1 MLKKRIVFVL
11 GSNIGDRK
19 NYLQNAIKE
28 LQEKLALTN
37 LKQSSILENKALL
50 LPDSPKEWDMDFLNL
65 ALSADINLSEFEP
78 LKILEIIKQ
87 IENNLGRINRGKWGP
102 REIDI
107 DIILI
112 KDLKINL
119 GTELQIPHPGLFNR
133 DFFLK
138 TIKEIEPKLLEEVL
152 S

>member
-11 GSNIGDRK
+11 GSNVGDRK
-19 NYLQNAIKE
+19 AYLKNAIKE
-28 LQEKLALTN
+28 LQKKLELTN

-50 LPDSPKEWDMDFLNL
+50 LPDSPKEWDMDFFNL
-65 ALSADINLSEFEP
+65 ALSADVDLNKFEP

-87 IENNLGRINRGKWGP
+87 IENDLGRTHRGKWGP

-112 KDLKINL
+112 DNLKIDIK
-119 GTELQIPHPGLFNR
+119 EKLQIPHPGLLKR

-138 TIKEIEPKLLEEVL
+138 TIGEIEQKLIQNF

>member
-11 GSNIGDRK
+11 GSNMENRET
-19 NYLQNAIKE
+19 YLQNAIKE

-50 LPDSPKEWDMDFLNL
+50 LPDSPKEWGMDFLNL

>member
-1 MLKKRIVFVL
+1 MLRKRIVFVL
-11 GSNIGDRK
+11 GSNVGNRET
-19 NYLQNAIKE
+19 YLENAIKK
-28 LQEKLALTN
+28 LQEKLNLIN

-50 LPDSPKEWDMDFLNL
+50 LLDSPKEWDMDFFNL
-65 ALSADINLSEFEP
+65 ALSADIDLTKFQP
-78 LKILEIIKQ
+78 LKILEIIKE

-112 KDLKINL
+112 DDLKIDL
-119 GTELQIPHPGLFNR
+119 GEKLQIPHPGLFKR
-133 DFFLK
+133 DFFLT
-138 TIKEIEPKLLEEVL
+138 TIKEIEPTLLQNF